1 MKIGFATDT
10 NILERIDKSDLYTCK
25 SVLDTTDIYIDYI
38 EDLPKTKSQCELTYY
53 MPEIVQEELLE
64 QRKSA
69 FNESYDNFVKKY
81 DGLSFALNGEI
92 PKSNIDELLQ
102 SEREKYSDKFK
113 LIKLKYTSELFEKMV
128 NDALKKNAPFDKRL
142 EGKKADAGFKD
153 ALIWQTIIHSKEID
167 DCDEFYFFT
176 ADLVFKDGEEELVKE
191 FNKHHNKTK
200 INIINIKCEGSQRQ
214 EVLNTLISKY
224 NLYKTDVIKLYNKEI
239 IIQFI
244 RKMKYK
250 NEDVFYY
257 SDDKIQVKLVNIDYA
272 SFDLSDFYI
281 EEVEK
286 EKDKF
291 KIKCFFKTR
300 KYETNNDTNIIDK
313 KILNGIITI
322 DLKEEEK
329 EELKYEC
336 INCNASKIN
345 FNTDIFDLIRGLS
358 INLSSTLTS
367 EVLNAIKENMKSYQE
382 LLDPLKGVREAIASV
397 SQESM
402 NVYKA
407 ALDPLKDIKSLTTFN
422 NKSDD
427 KK

>member
-1 MKIGFATDT
+1 
-10 NILERIDKSDLYTCK
+10 
-25 SVLDTTDIYIDYI
+25 
-38 EDLPKTKSQCELTYY
+38 

-69 FNESYDNFVKKY
+69 FNESYDNFAKKY

-102 SEREKYSDKFK
+102 SEREKYSGKFK
-113 LIKLKYTSELFEKMV
+113 LIKLEYTNELFEKMV
-128 NDALKKNAPFDKRL
+128 NDALKKNAPFDKKL
-142 EGKKADAGFKD
+142 EGKKTDAGFKD

-176 ADLVFKDGEEELVKE
+176 ADSAFKDGKEELVKE
-191 FNKHHNKTK
+191 FNEHHNKTK
-200 INIINIKCEGSQRQ
+200 INIISIKCEGSQRQ
-214 EVLNTLISKY
+214 EVLNTLINKY

-239 IIQFI
+239 IIEFI

-257 SDDKIQVKLVNIDYA
+257 SDDKIQVKLINIDYTN
-272 SFDLSDFYI
+272 FDLYDFYI

-336 INCNASKIN
+336 INCNTSKIN

-407 ALDPLKDIKSLTTFN
+407 ELDPLKDIKSLTTFN